1 MRLLVLTGGLY
12 ATRILEHL
20 RRFAPP
26 DWEIAWA
33 PAPTGLP
40 VVIDDPEDHL
50 PQGLP
55 PADLILFL
63 PESERAAQ
71 LLPALAARTGAGAV
85 LAPVDDAAWIRPGMR
100 AQLQRELAALGVAVA
115 FPQPFCALSEDGL
128 DPLLQAFARRFG
140 RPRLRV
146 RLDPATRHLA
156 EVEVERGSPCGSTHF
171 AAERARGLAADAAVP
186 HAGLICLHYPCM
198 ASMQPTRTEAGVET
212 LMHTSGQIFNEELAR
227 ALRRAGHPAPPP
239 DSDQHEEPTHE

>member
-12 ATRILEHL
+12 STRILEHL
-20 RRFAPP
+20 QRFAPP
-26 DWEIAWA
+26 AWEIAGR
-33 PAPTGLP
+33 PAPSGLP
-40 VVIDDPEDHL
+40 VVVDDPDDHL
-50 PQGLP
+50 PQDLP
-55 PADLILFL
+55 AADLILFL
-63 PESERAAQ
+63 AESDRAAQ

-85 LAPVDDAAWIRPGMR
+85 LAPVDDAAWIRPGLR

-140 RPRLRV
+140 RPRLHV
-146 RLDPATRHLA
+146 RLDPATRRLA
-156 EVEVERGSPCGSTHF
+156 QVEVARGSPCGSTHF

-186 HAGLICLHYPCM
+186 QAGLICLHYPCM
-198 ASMQPTRTEAGVET
+198 ASMQPTRTETGVET
-212 LMHTSGQIFNEELAR
+212 LMHTSGQIFNQALAR
-227 ALRRAGHPAPPP
+227 ALRRAGHLAPPP